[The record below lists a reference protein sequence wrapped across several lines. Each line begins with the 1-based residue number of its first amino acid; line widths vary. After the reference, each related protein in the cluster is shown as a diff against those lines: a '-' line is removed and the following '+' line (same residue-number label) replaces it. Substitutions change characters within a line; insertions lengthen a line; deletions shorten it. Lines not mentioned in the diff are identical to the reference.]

1 MSSVCRIGLPSDG
14 RNRPAVSEL
23 GTLRPQHIFTE
34 KGKNP
39 KSRTASL
46 NNFTVDG
53 IPARCTQE
61 IKRTGQTW
69 SHNMSLQ
76 TILRRAASLLIRVIL
91 FATNVRLSSSSI
103 VNEEVRPTLVVPV
116 RQSAHNLFTDS
127 VIVWPGLTSTRS
139 HPPGEVSRVGG

>member
-61 IKRTGQTW
+61 IKRTRQTW
-69 SHNMSLQ
+69 SHNMSLL